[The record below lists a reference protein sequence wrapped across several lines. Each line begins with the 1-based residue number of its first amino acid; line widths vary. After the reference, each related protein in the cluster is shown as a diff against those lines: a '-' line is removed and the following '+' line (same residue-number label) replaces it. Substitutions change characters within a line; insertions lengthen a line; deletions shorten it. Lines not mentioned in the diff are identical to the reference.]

1 MLRFMRLF
9 HSIRGAARLVAIAV
23 ALTAAAAGAAQAQTP
38 STFTVF
44 VRSTPIGNEQVA
56 VERTAT
62 GWTITSSGRV
72 GPPVDLILRS
82 FEARYDADWKPLH
95 LQLDQTLGGQSTT
108 LQAEVTGTDAR
119 AEVTPLGGA
128 VMIRSHIIDPRA
140 IFLPNPFVAPWEAV
154 SARLRTAT
162 PGEMLSI
169 YQPGQGSFPITV
181 GPTTVEQIKTVDR
194 TVTAHR
200 THLTLTPVGAPPV
213 DIVVWGD
220 DNGRL
225 LRVSVPAQSLEFA
238 REDIASVGARI
249 VTMSRPNDEEMRIPA
264 NGFSLAGT
272 ISKPANATG
281 RLPAVIL
288 LGGSGPTDRDETAF
302 GIPIFGQVANTLAD
316 AGFMVL
322 RYDKRGVGQ
331 SGGRTESASLAD
343 YAEDAKAAIKA
354 MSDRKDVDR
363 KRIAVVGHSEGGWI
377 AMLASSKNDRVSA
390 VGLIATVGV
399 TGQELNLYQVVHG
412 LERSGR
418 PESEQQSTIDLQ
430 KQIQKAVVTGKGWE
444 AINVPDAV
452 KRQADTPYFQSFLT
466 FDPAKHMKDVDQP
479 LLIVQGE
486 RDMQVPPSNADQ
498 LETLAKS
505 RKKNV
510 PVDKI
515 KVPGI
520 NHLLVPATTGEVEE
534 YGRLA
539 DRQVSPAVTTALIEW
554 LRRTG
559 QPAR

>member
-23 ALTAAAAGAAQAQTP
+23 ALTAAAAGAAHAQTP

-108 LQAEVTGTDAR
+108 LQAEVSGTDAR

-128 VMIRSHIIDPRA
+128 TMIRSHIIDPRA

-162 PGEMLSI
+162 PGEMISI
-169 YQPGQGSFPITV
+169 YQPAQGSFPISV
-181 GPTTVEQIKTVDR
+181 GPTTVEQIKTVDH

-200 THLTLTPVGAPPV
+200 TRLTLTPVGAPPV
-213 DIVVWGD
+213 DIEVWGD

-302 GIPIFGQVANTLAD
+302 GIPIFGQVANALAD

-331 SGGRTESASLAD
+331 SGGRTESARLDD
-343 YAEDAKAAIKA
+343 YAEDAKAAIKT

-418 PESEQQSTIDLQ
+418 PENEQQSTIDLQ
-430 KQIQKAVVTGKGWE
+430 KQIQQAVVTGKGWE
-444 AINVPDAV
+444 AINVPDSV

-498 LETLAKS
+498 LETLARS

-520 NHLLVPATTGEVEE
+520 NHLLVPAMTGEVEE

>member
-1 MLRFMRLF
+1 MLRFMRLS

-23 ALTAAAAGAAQAQTP
+23 ALTAPAARAAHAQTP

-44 VRSTPIGNEQVA
+44 VRSTPIGSEQVA

-82 FEARYDADWKPLH
+82 FEARYDADWKPLR
-95 LQLDQTLGGQSTT
+95 LQFDQTLGGQSTT

-119 AEVTPLGGA
+119 SEVTPLGGA
-128 VMIRSHIIDPRA
+128 TMIRAHIIDPRA

-154 SARLRTAT
+154 SARLRTTT
-162 PGEMLSI
+162 PGEMISI
-169 YQPGQGSFPITV
+169 YQPAQGSFPITV
-181 GPTTVEQIKTVDR
+181 GPTTVEQIKTVDH

-200 THLTLTPVGAPPV
+200 TRLTLTPVGAPPL
-213 DIVVWGD
+213 DIEVWGD

-225 LRVSVPAQSLEFA
+225 LRVSVPAQGLEFA

-302 GIPIFGQVANTLAD
+302 GIPIFGQVANALAD
-316 AGFMVL
+316 AGFIVL

-331 SGGRTESASLAD
+331 SGGRSESARLAD

-418 PESEQQSTIDLQ
+418 PENEQQSTIDLQ
-430 KQIQKAVVTGKGWE
+430 KQIQQAVVTGKGWE
-444 AINVPDAV
+444 AINVSDSV

-466 FDPAKHMKDVDQP
+466 FDPAKYMKDVEQP

-559 QPAR
+559 QPSR